1 MHTRIL
7 ALALLLLLALAAP
20 AIIRTPGLLMPV
32 KAVKGAPFW
41 YCNRT
46 IRVWADVQ
54 AWITSQ
60 ASQFLPSEAKLSMGM
75 QPSGSAAAGTPIMQ
89 VSWPIPPAT
98 LETFL
103 RSEIPTLPALGDYEV
118 TLTPG

>member
-1 MHTRIL
+1 MQTTSQTTTTVNI
-7 ALALLLLLALAAP
+7 
-20 AIIRTPGLLMPV
+20 
-32 KAVKGAPFW
+32 
-41 YCNRT
+41 
-46 IRVWADVQ
+46 VWADVQ

-118 TLTPG
+118 TLTPGDPINAGVVSWAN